1 MKSIIA
7 GFCLLV
13 ISTVCFSQ
21 KTKRNGDIYIKHP
34 YIEVVNKTNMA
45 YLANDT
51 ATNRTFYADTA
62 KFWVSGMTKRISY
75 AENLKHWA
83 DDFGYYD
90 SIRLV
95 PTGYPDYL
103 AYIDKDAKVVQSW
116 GKWFGKSKKTGE
128 TLRVDFVQFD
138 NFNKDGKIEFEMIYG
153 DFSQMGK
160 N

>member
-7 GFCLLV
+7 VLCLLFARPAG
-13 ISTVCFSQ
+13 FSPEE
-21 KTKRNGDIYIKHP
+21 RNGDIFIKHP
-34 YIEVVNKTNMA
+34 YIEILNKTNMA

-51 ATNRTFYADTA
+51 ASNRMFYADTA
-62 KFWVSGMTKRISY
+62 RFWASGMTKSVGY
-75 AENLKHWA
+75 YDNLKHWA
-83 DDFGYYD
+83 DDFSYYD
-90 SIRLV
+90 SIRLE

-103 AYIDKDAKVVQSW
+103 AYKDQDAKVVQSW
-116 GKWFGKSKKTGE
+116 GKWFGKSKKTGK
-128 TLRVDFVQFD
+128 TLRVDYVQFD

>member
-1 MKSIIA
+1 MKSIIT
-7 GFCLLV
+7 GLCLVLS
-13 ISTVCFSQ
+13 STVCFSQ
-21 KTKRNGDIYIKHP
+21 KSERNGDIYIKHP
-34 YIEVVNKTNMA
+34 FIEIVNKTNAA

-51 ATNRTFYADTA
+51 AANRMFYADTA
-62 KFWVSGMTKRISY
+62 RFWVSGMKKPVSY
-75 AENLKHWA
+75 SDNLKHWA
-83 DDFGYYD
+83 DDYSYYD

-103 AYIDKDAKVVQSW
+103 AYKDADTKVVQSW
-116 GKWFGKSKKTGE
+116 GKWYGKSKKTGE

-138 NFNKDGKIEFEMIYG
+138 NFNKDGKIEFEAIYG

>member
-7 GFCLLV
+7 GLCLLLA
-13 ISTVCFSQ
+13 STAGFSQ
-21 KTKRNGDIYIKHP
+21 EERNGDIFIKHP
-34 YIEVVNKTNMA
+34 YIEIVNKTNMA

-51 ATNRTFYADTA
+51 ASNRMFYADTA
-62 KFWVSGMTKRISY
+62 RFWASGMTKSVGY
-75 AENLKHWA
+75 YDNLKHWA
-83 DDFGYYD
+83 DDFSYYD
-90 SIRLV
+90 SIRLE

-103 AYIDKDAKVVQSW
+103 AYKDQDAKVVQSW
-116 GKWFGKSKKTGE
+116 GKWFGKSKKTGK
-128 TLRVDFVQFD
+128 TLRVDYVQFD